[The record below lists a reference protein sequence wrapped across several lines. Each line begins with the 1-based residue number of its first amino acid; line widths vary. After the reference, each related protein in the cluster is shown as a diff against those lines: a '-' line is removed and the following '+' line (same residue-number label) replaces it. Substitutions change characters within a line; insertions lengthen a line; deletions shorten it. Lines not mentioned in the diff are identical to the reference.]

1 MRQGTS
7 NTTARFGVMYV
18 MAMFR
23 NELIVCGC
31 QCFGSVYH
39 FLFVDLA
46 LKNATERIRLEH
58 LLLQNVY
65 GTNTSTTMIII
76 LSATVEHLRNE
87 YVLNMCYYRTSTE
100 RIRLQQ

>member
-1 MRQGTS
+1 MRQETS

-31 QCFGSVYH
+31 QRFGSVYH
-39 FLFVDLA
+39 FFCCVLA
-46 LKNATERIRLEH
+46 LKNATERISLEH

-87 YVLNMCYYRTSTE
+87 YVLNRPIEPYRP
-100 RIRLQQ
+100 L